1 VTAET
6 KQGALWVLTGLAV
19 AYVRHGLETNWAWWE
34 SVEQFLIAW
43 FVHSMRLAL
52 FIVVAG
58 HRQVFRVFLD
68 IAGPGYRR
76 RRADAQN
83 PS

>member
-58 HRQVFRVFLD
+58 ASTGFSSFSRYSRPRL
-68 IAGPGYRR
+68 PP
-76 RRADAQN
+76 
-83 PS
+83 PSR